1 MPNATQG
8 NTVKKAL
15 FRFHPHNLLWL
26 GLSVLAIVLDQWSK
40 WLAVAKIPH
49 MDLPCPDQTQ
59 RLCAYSDS
67 ISVIPHV
74 FDWTLAYN
82 YGAAFSFLSS
92 ADGWQRYFFAGL
104 ATVASILLIIWLL
117 RLPKQLKILPIAIAL
132 ILGGALGNL
141 IDRSTLGYVVDFI
154 HVHYNMSWNFPI
166 FNIADCA
173 VTLGT
178 ILLLI
183 DTFFLEKKRSLNMDA

>member
-1 MPNATQG
+1 MPNTTQNRATKTG
-8 NTVKKAL
+8 
-15 FRFHPHNLLWL
+15 RFSLYPHNLLWL
-26 GLSVLAIVLDQWSK
+26 GLSVLAIVLDQWTK
-40 WLAVAKIPH
+40 WIAVAKISH
-49 MDLPCPDQTQ
+49 MNLPCPDQTE

-74 FDWTLAYN
+74 LDWTLAYN

-92 ADGWQRYFFAGL
+92 AAGWQRYFFTGL
-104 ATVASILLIIWLL
+104 ATVASLLLILWLL
-117 RLPKQLKILPIAIAL
+117 RLPKQLKVLPIALAL
-132 ILGGALGNL
+132 ILGGAIGNL
-141 IDRSTLGYVVDFI
+141 IDRATIGYVIDFI
-154 HVHYNMSWNFPI
+154 HVHYNMSWHFPI

-183 DTFFLEKKRSLNMDA
+183 DTFFLEKKRSLNTDA